1 MGLTL
6 FLKQSEV
13 RKHPTEYKY
22 HKYNSYLKGWDGGN
36 FEDSLCFFPSVSEAL
51 IMATGGWL
59 GWQRLGNW
67 QHSEDALETSGR
79 ISEELH
85 TLDSTTQLI
94 VWVQFERV
102 NY

>member
-1 MGLTL
+1 
-6 FLKQSEV
+6 
-13 RKHPTEYKY
+13 
-22 HKYNSYLKGWDGGN
+22 
-36 FEDSLCFFPSVSEAL
+36 
-51 IMATGGWL
+51 MATGGWL

-94 VWVQFERV
+94 VWVRFEFIGKGP
-102 NY
+102 Y